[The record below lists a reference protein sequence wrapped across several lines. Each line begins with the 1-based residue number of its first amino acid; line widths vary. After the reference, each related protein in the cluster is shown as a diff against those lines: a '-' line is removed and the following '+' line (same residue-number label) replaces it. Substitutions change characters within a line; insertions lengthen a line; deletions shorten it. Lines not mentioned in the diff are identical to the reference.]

1 MLIKLDAR
9 FQKRVQG
16 MFGKY
21 QFEVGVLEDAP
32 HKEAARGKPGLKGA
46 DVITTYAGGPRRK
59 TTRRDSGLSIAEV
72 SAENRARLGF
82 NYLQKPFRDRSAS
95 QADIL
100 RFTNEFFKLVFGR
113 SEKKRAE
120 NLLQAVVRN
129 PILRGEY
136 KRESPLT
143 QLIKGFSRPMIDTAQ
158 LFKAIRARCTVKGG
172 RRV

>member
-1 MLIKLDAR
+1 MLIQLDRR
-9 FQKRVQG
+9 FKKRVQG

-21 QFEVGVLEDAP
+21 DFQVGILEDAP
-32 HKEAARGKPGLKGA
+32 HKEAARGKPGLKGQ

-59 TTRRDSGLSIAEV
+59 TTRKDSGLTIAQV

-82 NYLQKPFRDRSAS
+82 NYLQKPFRDRSRS

-113 SEKKRAE
+113 SQKKRAE

-158 LFKAIRARCTVKGG
+158 LFKAIRANCTVRGG
-172 RRV
+172 KRV